1 MKGIVKQKPYMMDVI
16 INIQTMKSKI
26 NSAYDPYSDFKN
38 LNQLT
43 EEQLYRLQDRLI
55 LEYNKTVKNQKSWK
69 SVI

>member
-1 MKGIVKQKPYMMDVI
+1 MKDILKQKPYLMDVI

-26 NSAYDPYSDFKN
+26 NPTYDPYSDFKN

-55 LEYNKTVKNQKSWK
+55 LEYNKNN
-69 SVI
+69 